1 MTSRLLVAD
10 ESITIQKIVSMA
22 FEIADVEVEGIGNG
36 QEAFD
41 RISQFNPDI
50 VLADVDMPGLD
61 GFELCAKIKESPET
75 SSIKVLLLAS
85 DFEEFDEQR
94 YQNCG
99 ADNHISKPF
108 KSDDIVAMVKSLLG
122 TSSGDEGA
130 VMLSGAD
137 LIEEEGPIELTEKPL
152 DVDDIELPSK
162 TLSDQNASEPKEE
175 PTLEEL
181 LESVEKLSTEGG
193 EFSSSEDE
201 ISAEALEQPLSGEGE
216 TTGLTDEEPLELMK
230 HMEPMELSE
239 SPESSEPV
247 ELSAEEEVVGLSQED
262 LVEPMELSEA
272 PEPLENP
279 VGFEPEEEL
288 EVLSDTDDDIMD
300 QMIRG
305 VEELKESVQSPD
317 SPEEEVELGS
327 EGPQEVGEVLG
338 FTDEPEIFAEIRP
351 RKLANLNELDSTFKE
366 IVMGGGGSPAHHEEQ
381 AHPAELSSLGGIVP
395 EPEDLLERIAPGAF
409 SEVGK
414 RPATPE
420 DIEQNLDAISGFSDK
435 SQDREVS
442 SLHYNLRSE
451 NWGYEAGDNPFTQAI
466 ADEVKQLLQ
475 RSLGSSLEK
484 EVSGLSELILKTV
497 REVVREITPEIARR
511 VIREEIEKIKKQDM
525 Y

>member
-10 ESITIQKIVSMA
+10 DSITIQKIMSMA
-22 FEIADVEVEGIGNG
+22 FEIEDVEVEGIGNG

-61 GFELCAKIKESPET
+61 GFELSAKIKESPET
-75 SSIKVLLLAS
+75 SAIKVLLLAS

-94 YQNCG
+94 YQECG

-108 KSDDIVAMVKSLLG
+108 KSDDIVAMVKSLLQ

-137 LIEEEGPIELTEKPL
+137 LVEEEPQE
-152 DVDDIELPSK
+152 
-162 TLSDQNASEPKEE
+162 EE
-175 PTLEEL
+175 PSLEEL
-181 LESVEKLSTEGG
+181 LEAVEKLSTEGG
-193 EFSSSEDE
+193 EFSSSDDE
-201 ISAEALEQPLSGEGE
+201 VSAEALEQPLSVEDE
-216 TTGLTDEEPLELMK
+216 TTELTDEELI
-230 HMEPMELSE
+230 EPMELSQ
-239 SPESSEPV
+239 SPDSPEPV
-247 ELSAEEEVVGLSQED
+247 ELSAEDEGVDLSQEN
-262 LVEPMELSEA
+262 LIEPMEL
-272 PEPLENP
+272 PEPLEDLA
-279 VGFEPEEEL
+279 GLEPEKEL
-288 EVLSDTDDDIMD
+288 AFTDDDIMD

-305 VEELKESVQSPD
+305 VEELRDSVQSPD
-317 SPEEEVELGS
+317 SPEEEAFPFEGEELGS
-327 EGPQEVGEVLG
+327 ERPPELGEVLA
-338 FTDEPEIFAEIRP
+338 FTEGPEIFAEIRP
-351 RKLANLNELDSTFKE
+351 RKLDNLDELDSTFKE

-381 AHPAELSSLGGIVP
+381 AHPTELSSLGGIVP
-395 EPEDLLERIAPGAF
+395 EPENLLERIAPGAF

-420 DIEQNLDAISGFSDK
+420 DIKENLDAISGFSDQ
-435 SQDREVS
+435 SQG

-451 NWGYEAGDNPFTQAI
+451 NWDHEAGPLTQAI
-466 ADEVKQLLQ
+466 ADEVRQLLQ

-484 EVSGLSELILKTV
+484 EVSGLSEAILKTV

>member
-10 ESITIQKIVSMA
+10 DSSTIQKIVSMA
-22 FEIADVEVEGIGNG
+22 FEIEDVEVEGIGNG

-41 RISQFNPDI
+41 RISQYNPDI

-61 GFELCAKIKESPET
+61 GFELSAKIKESPET
-75 SSIKVLLLAS
+75 SAIKVLLLAS

-94 YQNCG
+94 YQECG

-122 TSSGDEGA
+122 TSDEGS
-130 VMLSGAD
+130 V
-137 LIEEEGPIELTEKPL
+137 ELT
-152 DVDDIELPSK
+152 DK
-162 TLSDQNASEPKEE
+162 TVSDQNASEPE
-175 PTLEEL
+175 PSLEEL
-181 LESVEKLSTEGG
+181 LASVEELSAEGG
-193 EFSSSEDE
+193 EFSS
-201 ISAEALEQPLSGEGE
+201 PEGE
-216 TTGLTDEEPLELMK
+216 ATELTEEESLELMANIK
-230 HMEPMELSE
+230 PMGLPEAPD
-239 SPESSEPV
+239 SPEPL
-247 ELSAEEEVVGLSQED
+247 ELSAEEEVSDLAKED
-262 LVEPMELSEA
+262 LMEPMELSEA

-279 VGFEPEEEL
+279 VGLEPEEEV
-288 EVLSDTDDDIMD
+288 EVLSGTDDDIMD

-305 VEELKESVQSPD
+305 VEELRESVQPPG
-317 SPEEEVELGS
+317 SPEEEVFPFEEEEPDS
-327 EGPQEVGEVLG
+327 ERPQEEVLV
-338 FTDEPEIFAEIRP
+338 FAEEPEIFAEIRP
-351 RKLANLNELDSTFKE
+351 HKLDNLDELDSTFKE
-366 IVMGGGGSPAHHEEQ
+366 IVMGGSPAHHEEQ
-381 AHPAELSSLGGIVP
+381 AHSAELSSLGGIVP
-395 EPEDLLERIAPGAF
+395 EPENLLERIAPGAF

-420 DIEQNLDAISGFSDK
+420 DIKENLDAISGFSDQ
-435 SQDREVS
+435 SQG

-451 NWGYEAGDNPFTQAI
+451 NWDHEAGPLTQAI
-466 ADEVKQLLQ
+466 ADEVRQLLQ

-484 EVSGLSELILKTV
+484 EVSGLSEAILRTV

>member
-10 ESITIQKIVSMA
+10 DSSTIQKIVSMA
-22 FEIADVEVEGIGNG
+22 FEIEDVEVEGIGNG

-41 RISQFNPDI
+41 RISQYNPDI

-61 GFELCAKIKESPET
+61 GFELSAKIKESPET

-108 KSDDIVAMVKSLLG
+108 KSDDIVAMVKSLLQ

-137 LIEEEGPIELTEKPL
+137 LVEEEPQE
-152 DVDDIELPSK
+152 
-162 TLSDQNASEPKEE
+162 EE
-175 PTLEEL
+175 PSLEEL
-181 LESVEKLSTEGG
+181 LEAVEKLSTEGG
-193 EFSSSEDE
+193 EFSSSDDE
-201 ISAEALEQPLSGEGE
+201 VSAEALEQPLSVEDE
-216 TTGLTDEEPLELMK
+216 TTELTDEELI
-230 HMEPMELSE
+230 EPMELSQ
-239 SPESSEPV
+239 SPDSPEPV
-247 ELSAEEEVVGLSQED
+247 ELSAEDEGVDLSQEN
-262 LVEPMELSEA
+262 LIEPMEL
-272 PEPLENP
+272 PEPLEDLA
-279 VGFEPEEEL
+279 GLEPEKEL
-288 EVLSDTDDDIMD
+288 AFTDDDIMD

-305 VEELKESVQSPD
+305 VEELRDSVQSPD
-317 SPEEEVELGS
+317 SPEEEAFPFEGEELGS
-327 EGPQEVGEVLG
+327 ERPPELGEVLA
-338 FTDEPEIFAEIRP
+338 FTEGPEIFAEIRP
-351 RKLANLNELDSTFKE
+351 RKLDNLDELDSTFKE

-381 AHPAELSSLGGIVP
+381 AYPTELSSLGGIVP

-409 SEVGK
+409 SEVG
-414 RPATPE
+414 RRSATPE
-420 DIEQNLDAISGFSDK
+420 NIKENLDAISGFSDQ

-442 SLHYNLRSE
+442 SLHYNMRSE

-484 EVSGLSELILKTV
+484 EVSGLSEAILRTV

>member
-1 MTSRLLVAD
+1 
-10 ESITIQKIVSMA
+10 MA
-22 FEIADVEVEGIGNG
+22 FEIEDVEVEGIGNG

-61 GFELCAKIKESPET
+61 GFELSAKIKESPET
-75 SSIKVLLLAS
+75 SAIKVLLLAS

-94 YQNCG
+94 YQECG

-122 TSSGDEGA
+122 TSDEGS
-130 VMLSGAD
+130 V
-137 LIEEEGPIELTEKPL
+137 ELT
-152 DVDDIELPSK
+152 DK
-162 TLSDQNASEPKEE
+162 TVSDQNASEPE
-175 PTLEEL
+175 PSLEEL
-181 LESVEKLSTEGG
+181 LASVEELSAEGG
-193 EFSSSEDE
+193 EFSS
-201 ISAEALEQPLSGEGE
+201 PEGE
-216 TTGLTDEEPLELMK
+216 ATELTEEESLELMANIK
-230 HMEPMELSE
+230 PM
-239 SPESSEPV
+239 
-247 ELSAEEEVVGLSQED
+247 GL
-262 LVEPMELSEA
+262 PEA

-279 VGFEPEEEL
+279 VGLEPEEEV
-288 EVLSDTDDDIMD
+288 EVLSGADDDIMD

-305 VEELKESVQSPD
+305 VEELRESVQPPG
-317 SPEEEVELGS
+317 SPEEEVFPFEEEEPDS
-327 EGPQEVGEVLG
+327 ERPQEEVLV
-338 FTDEPEIFAEIRP
+338 FAEEPEIFAEIRP
-351 RKLANLNELDSTFKE
+351 HKLDNLDELDSTFKE
-366 IVMGGGGSPAHHEEQ
+366 IVMGGSPAHHEEQ
-381 AHPAELSSLGGIVP
+381 AHSAELSSLGGIVP
-395 EPEDLLERIAPGAF
+395 EPENLLERIAPGAF

-420 DIEQNLDAISGFSDK
+420 DIKENLDAISGLSDQ
-435 SQDREVS
+435 SQG

-451 NWGYEAGDNPFTQAI
+451 NWDHEAGPLTQAI
-466 ADEVKQLLQ
+466 ADEVRQLLQ

-484 EVSGLSELILKTV
+484 EVSGLSEAILRTV

>member
-1 MTSRLLVAD
+1 M
-10 ESITIQKIVSMA
+10 
-22 FEIADVEVEGIGNG
+22 
-36 QEAFD
+36 
-41 RISQFNPDI
+41 
-50 VLADVDMPGLD
+50 
-61 GFELCAKIKESPET
+61 
-75 SSIKVLLLAS
+75 
-85 DFEEFDEQR
+85 
-94 YQNCG
+94 
-99 ADNHISKPF
+99 
-108 KSDDIVAMVKSLLG
+108 
-122 TSSGDEGA
+122 
-130 VMLSGAD
+130 
-137 LIEEEGPIELTEKPL
+137 
-152 DVDDIELPSK
+152 
-162 TLSDQNASEPKEE
+162 
-175 PTLEEL
+175 
-181 LESVEKLSTEGG
+181 
-193 EFSSSEDE
+193 
-201 ISAEALEQPLSGEGE
+201 
-216 TTGLTDEEPLELMK
+216 
-230 HMEPMELSE
+230 
-239 SPESSEPV
+239 
-247 ELSAEEEVVGLSQED
+247 
-262 LVEPMELSEA
+262 EPMELSEA

-317 SPEEEVELGS
+317 SPEEEVEAFPFEEVELGS

-351 RKLANLNELDSTFKE
+351 RKLDNLDELDSTFKE

-409 SEVGK
+409 AEVVK

-451 NWGYEAGDNPFTQAI
+451 NWGYEAGGNPLTQAI

-484 EVSGLSELILKTV
+484 EVSGLSEAILKTV

>member
-10 ESITIQKIVSMA
+10 DSITIQKIMSMA
-22 FEIADVEVEGIGNG
+22 FEIEDVEVEGIGNG

-61 GFELCAKIKESPET
+61 GFELSAKIKESPET

-108 KSDDIVAMVKSLLG
+108 KSDDIFAMVKSLLQ

-137 LIEEEGPIELTEKPL
+137 LVEEEPQE
-152 DVDDIELPSK
+152 
-162 TLSDQNASEPKEE
+162 EE
-175 PTLEEL
+175 PSLEEL
-181 LESVEKLSTEGG
+181 LEAVEKLSTEGG
-193 EFSSSEDE
+193 EFSSSDDE
-201 ISAEALEQPLSGEGE
+201 VSAEALEQPLSVEDE
-216 TTGLTDEEPLELMK
+216 TTELTDEELI
-230 HMEPMELSE
+230 EPMELSQ
-239 SPESSEPV
+239 SPDSPEPV
-247 ELSAEEEVVGLSQED
+247 ELSAEDEGVDLSQEN
-262 LVEPMELSEA
+262 LIEPMEL
-272 PEPLENP
+272 PEPLEDLA
-279 VGFEPEEEL
+279 GLEPEKEL
-288 EVLSDTDDDIMD
+288 AFTDDDIMD

-305 VEELKESVQSPD
+305 VEELRDSVQSPD
-317 SPEEEVELGS
+317 SPEEEAFPFEGEELGS
-327 EGPQEVGEVLG
+327 ERPPELGEVLA
-338 FTDEPEIFAEIRP
+338 FTEGPEIFAEIRP
-351 RKLANLNELDSTFKE
+351 RKLDNLDELDSTFKE

-381 AHPAELSSLGGIVP
+381 AHPTELSSLGGIVP

-409 SEVGK
+409 SEVG
-414 RPATPE
+414 RRSATPE
-420 DIEQNLDAISGFSDK
+420 NIKENLDAISGFSDQ

-442 SLHYNLRSE
+442 SLHYNMRSE

-484 EVSGLSELILKTV
+484 EVSGLSEAILKTV

>member
-10 ESITIQKIVSMA
+10 DSSTIQKIVSMA
-22 FEIADVEVEGIGNG
+22 FEIEDVEVEGIGNG

-61 GFELCAKIKESPET
+61 GFELSAKIKESPET
-75 SSIKVLLLAS
+75 SAIKVLLLAS

-94 YQNCG
+94 YQECG

-122 TSSGDEGA
+122 TSDEGS
-130 VMLSGAD
+130 V
-137 LIEEEGPIELTEKPL
+137 ELT
-152 DVDDIELPSK
+152 DK
-162 TLSDQNASEPKEE
+162 TVSDQNASEPE
-175 PTLEEL
+175 PSLEEL
-181 LESVEKLSTEGG
+181 LASVEELSAEGG
-193 EFSSSEDE
+193 EFSS
-201 ISAEALEQPLSGEGE
+201 PEGE
-216 TTGLTDEEPLELMK
+216 ATELTEEESLELMANIK
-230 HMEPMELSE
+230 
-239 SPESSEPV
+239 
-247 ELSAEEEVVGLSQED
+247 
-262 LVEPMELSEA
+262 PMELSEA

-279 VGFEPEEEL
+279 VGLEPEEEV
-288 EVLSDTDDDIMD
+288 EVLSGTDDDIMD

-305 VEELKESVQSPD
+305 VEELRESVQPPG
-317 SPEEEVELGS
+317 SPEEEVFPFEEEEPDS
-327 EGPQEVGEVLG
+327 ERPQEEVLV
-338 FTDEPEIFAEIRP
+338 FAEEPEIFAEIRP
-351 RKLANLNELDSTFKE
+351 HKLDNLDELDSTFKE
-366 IVMGGGGSPAHHEEQ
+366 IVMGESPAHHEEQ
-381 AHPAELSSLGGIVP
+381 AHSAELSSLGGIVP
-395 EPEDLLERIAPGAF
+395 EPENLLERIAPGAF

-420 DIEQNLDAISGFSDK
+420 DIKENLDAISGSSDQ
-435 SQDREVS
+435 SQG
-442 SLHYNLRSE
+442 SLHYNVRSE
-451 NWGYEAGDNPFTQAI
+451 NWDYEAGPLTQAI
-466 ADEVKQLLQ
+466 ADEVRQLLQ

-484 EVSGLSELILKTV
+484 EVSGLSEAILRTV

>member
-10 ESITIQKIVSMA
+10 HSITIQKIVSMA
-22 FEIADVEVEGIGNG
+22 FEIEDVEVEGIGNG

-61 GFELCAKIKESPET
+61 GFELSAKIKESPET

-108 KSDDIVAMVKSLLG
+108 KSDDIVAMVKSLLQ

-193 EFSSSEDE
+193 EFSSSDDE
-201 ISAEALEQPLSGEGE
+201 VSAEALEQPLSVEDE
-216 TTGLTDEEPLELMK
+216 TTELTDEELI
-230 HMEPMELSE
+230 EPMELSQ
-239 SPESSEPV
+239 SPDSPEPV
-247 ELSAEEEVVGLSQED
+247 ELSAEDEGVDLSQEN
-262 LVEPMELSEA
+262 LIEPMEL
-272 PEPLENP
+272 PEPLEDLA
-279 VGFEPEEEL
+279 GLEPEKEL
-288 EVLSDTDDDIMD
+288 AFTDDDIMD

-305 VEELKESVQSPD
+305 VEELREPVQSPD
-317 SPEEEVELGS
+317 SPEEEAFPFEEEELGS
-327 EGPQEVGEVLG
+327 ERPQEVGEVLA
-338 FTDEPEIFAEIRP
+338 FTEEPEIFAEIRP
-351 RKLANLNELDSTFKE
+351 RKLDNLDELDSTFKE

-381 AHPAELSSLGGIVP
+381 AHPTELSSLGGIVP

-409 SEVGK
+409 SEVG
-414 RPATPE
+414 RRSATPE
-420 DIEQNLDAISGFSDK
+420 NIKENLDAISGFSDQ

-442 SLHYNLRSE
+442 SLHYNMRSE

-484 EVSGLSELILKTV
+484 EVSGLSEAILKTV

>member
-10 ESITIQKIVSMA
+10 DSITIQKIVSMA
-22 FEIADVEVEGIGNG
+22 FEIEDVEVEGIGNG

-99 ADNHISKPF
+99 AANHISKPF

-201 ISAEALEQPLSGEGE
+201 ISAEALEQPLSGEDE
-216 TTGLTDEEPLELMK
+216 TTGLTDEESLELMK
-230 HMEPMELSE
+230 HM
-239 SPESSEPV
+239 
-247 ELSAEEEVVGLSQED
+247 
-262 LVEPMELSEA
+262 EPMELSEA

-305 VEELKESVQSPD
+305 VEELKEAVQSPD
-317 SPEEEVELGS
+317 SSEE
-327 EGPQEVGEVLG
+327 EVGEVLG

-351 RKLANLNELDSTFKE
+351 RKLDNLDELDSTFKE

-409 SEVGK
+409 SKVGK

-435 SQDREVS
+435 SRDREVS

-484 EVSGLSELILKTV
+484 EVSGLSEAILKTV

>member
-1 MTSRLLVAD
+1 
-10 ESITIQKIVSMA
+10 MA
-22 FEIADVEVEGIGNG
+22 FEIEDVEVEGIGNG

-61 GFELCAKIKESPET
+61 GFELSAKIKESPET
-75 SSIKVLLLAS
+75 SAIKVLLLAS

-94 YQNCG
+94 YQECG

-122 TSSGDEGA
+122 TSDEGS
-130 VMLSGAD
+130 V
-137 LIEEEGPIELTEKPL
+137 ELT
-152 DVDDIELPSK
+152 DK
-162 TLSDQNASEPKEE
+162 TVSDQNASEPE
-175 PTLEEL
+175 PSLEEL
-181 LESVEKLSTEGG
+181 LASVEELSAEGG
-193 EFSSSEDE
+193 EFSS
-201 ISAEALEQPLSGEGE
+201 PEGE
-216 TTGLTDEEPLELMK
+216 ATELTEEESLELMANIK
-230 HMEPMELSE
+230 PM
-239 SPESSEPV
+239 
-247 ELSAEEEVVGLSQED
+247 GL
-262 LVEPMELSEA
+262 PEA

-279 VGFEPEEEL
+279 VGLEPEEEV
-288 EVLSDTDDDIMD
+288 EVLSGTDDDIMD

-305 VEELKESVQSPD
+305 VEELRESVQPPG
-317 SPEEEVELGS
+317 SPEEEVFPFEEEEPDS
-327 EGPQEVGEVLG
+327 ERPQEEVLV
-338 FTDEPEIFAEIRP
+338 FAEEPEIFAEIRP
-351 RKLANLNELDSTFKE
+351 HKLDNLDELDSTFKE
-366 IVMGGGGSPAHHEEQ
+366 IVMGGSPAHHEEQ
-381 AHPAELSSLGGIVP
+381 AHSAELSSLGGIVP
-395 EPEDLLERIAPGAF
+395 EPENLLERIAPGAF

-420 DIEQNLDAISGFSDK
+420 DIKENLDAISGLSDQ
-435 SQDREVS
+435 SQG

-451 NWGYEAGDNPFTQAI
+451 NWDHEAGPLTQAI
-466 ADEVKQLLQ
+466 ADEVRQLLQ

-484 EVSGLSELILKTV
+484 EVSGLSEAILRTV

>member
-10 ESITIQKIVSMA
+10 DSSTIQKIVSMA
-22 FEIADVEVEGIGNG
+22 FEIEDVEVEGIGNG

-61 GFELCAKIKESPET
+61 GFELSAKIKESPET
-75 SSIKVLLLAS
+75 SAIKVLLLAS

-94 YQNCG
+94 YQECG

-122 TSSGDEGA
+122 TSDEGS
-130 VMLSGAD
+130 V
-137 LIEEEGPIELTEKPL
+137 ELT
-152 DVDDIELPSK
+152 DK
-162 TLSDQNASEPKEE
+162 TVSDQNASEPE
-175 PTLEEL
+175 PSLEEL
-181 LESVEKLSTEGG
+181 LASVEELSAEGG
-193 EFSSSEDE
+193 EFSS
-201 ISAEALEQPLSGEGE
+201 PEGE
-216 TTGLTDEEPLELMK
+216 ATELTEEESLELMANIK
-230 HMEPMELSE
+230 PM
-239 SPESSEPV
+239 
-247 ELSAEEEVVGLSQED
+247 GL
-262 LVEPMELSEA
+262 PEA

-279 VGFEPEEEL
+279 VGLEPEEEV
-288 EVLSDTDDDIMD
+288 EVLSGADDDIMD

-305 VEELKESVQSPD
+305 VEELRESVQPPG
-317 SPEEEVELGS
+317 SPEEEVFPFEEEEPDS
-327 EGPQEVGEVLG
+327 ERPQEEVLV
-338 FTDEPEIFAEIRP
+338 FAEEPEIFAEIRP
-351 RKLANLNELDSTFKE
+351 HKLDNLDELDSTFKE
-366 IVMGGGGSPAHHEEQ
+366 IVMGGSPAHHEEQ
-381 AHPAELSSLGGIVP
+381 AHSAELSSLGGIVP
-395 EPEDLLERIAPGAF
+395 EPENLLERIAPGAF

-420 DIEQNLDAISGFSDK
+420 DIKENLDAISGLSDQ
-435 SQDREVS
+435 SQG

-451 NWGYEAGDNPFTQAI
+451 NWDHEAGPLTQAI
-466 ADEVKQLLQ
+466 ADEVRQLLQ

-484 EVSGLSELILKTV
+484 EVSGLSEAILRTV

>member
-1 MTSRLLVAD
+1 
-10 ESITIQKIVSMA
+10 MA
-22 FEIADVEVEGIGNG
+22 FEIEDVEVEGIGNG

-61 GFELCAKIKESPET
+61 GFELSAKIKESPET
-75 SSIKVLLLAS
+75 SAIKVLLLAS

-94 YQNCG
+94 YQECG

-122 TSSGDEGA
+122 TSDEGS
-130 VMLSGAD
+130 V
-137 LIEEEGPIELTEKPL
+137 ELT
-152 DVDDIELPSK
+152 DK
-162 TLSDQNASEPKEE
+162 TVSDQNASEPE
-175 PTLEEL
+175 PSLEEL
-181 LESVEKLSTEGG
+181 LASVEELSAEGG
-193 EFSSSEDE
+193 EFSS
-201 ISAEALEQPLSGEGE
+201 PEGE
-216 TTGLTDEEPLELMK
+216 ATELTEEESLELMANIK
-230 HMEPMELSE
+230 PM
-239 SPESSEPV
+239 
-247 ELSAEEEVVGLSQED
+247 GL
-262 LVEPMELSEA
+262 PEA

-279 VGFEPEEEL
+279 VGLEPEEEV
-288 EVLSDTDDDIMD
+288 EVLSGTDDDIMD

-305 VEELKESVQSPD
+305 VEELRESVQPPG
-317 SPEEEVELGS
+317 SPEEEVFPFEEEEPDS
-327 EGPQEVGEVLG
+327 ERPQEEVLV
-338 FTDEPEIFAEIRP
+338 FAEEPEIFAEIRP
-351 RKLANLNELDSTFKE
+351 HKLDNLDELDSTFKE
-366 IVMGGGGSPAHHEEQ
+366 IVMGGSPAHHEEQ
-381 AHPAELSSLGGIVP
+381 AHSAELSSLGGIVP
-395 EPEDLLERIAPGAF
+395 EPENLLERIAPGAF

-420 DIEQNLDAISGFSDK
+420 DIKENLVAISGFSDQ
-435 SQDREVS
+435 SQG

-451 NWGYEAGDNPFTQAI
+451 NWDHEAGPLTQAI
-466 ADEVKQLLQ
+466 ADEVRQLLQ

-484 EVSGLSELILKTV
+484 EVSGLSEAILRTV

>member
-10 ESITIQKIVSMA
+10 DSITIQKIVSMA
-22 FEIADVEVEGIGNG
+22 FEIEDVEVEGIGNG

-61 GFELCAKIKESPET
+61 GFELSAKIKESPET
-75 SSIKVLLLAS
+75 SAIKVLLLAS
-85 DFEEFDEQR
+85 DFEKFDEQR

-108 KSDDIVAMVKSLLG
+108 KSDDIFAMVKSLLQ

-130 VMLSGAD
+130 VVLSGAD
-137 LIEEEGPIELTEKPL
+137 LVEEEPQE
-152 DVDDIELPSK
+152 
-162 TLSDQNASEPKEE
+162 EE
-175 PTLEEL
+175 PSLEEL
-181 LESVEKLSTEGG
+181 LEAVEKLSTEGG
-193 EFSSSEDE
+193 EFSSSDDE
-201 ISAEALEQPLSGEGE
+201 VSAEALEQPLSVEDE
-216 TTGLTDEEPLELMK
+216 TTELTDEELI
-230 HMEPMELSE
+230 EPMELSQ
-239 SPESSEPV
+239 SPDSPEPV
-247 ELSAEEEVVGLSQED
+247 ELSAEDEGVDLSQEN
-262 LVEPMELSEA
+262 LIEPMEL
-272 PEPLENP
+272 PEPLEDLA
-279 VGFEPEEEL
+279 GLEPEKEL
-288 EVLSDTDDDIMD
+288 AFTDDDIMD

-305 VEELKESVQSPD
+305 VEELRDSVQSPD
-317 SPEEEVELGS
+317 SPEEEAFPFEGEELGS
-327 EGPQEVGEVLG
+327 ERPPELGEVLA
-338 FTDEPEIFAEIRP
+338 FTEGPEIFAEIRP
-351 RKLANLNELDSTFKE
+351 RKLDNLDELDSTFKE
-366 IVMGGGGSPAHHEEQ
+366 IVMGGSPVHHEEQ
-381 AHPAELSSLGGIVP
+381 AHSAELSSLGGIVP
-395 EPEDLLERIAPGAF
+395 EPENLLERIAPGAF

-420 DIEQNLDAISGFSDK
+420 DIKENLDAISGFSDQ

-442 SLHYNLRSE
+442 SLHYNMRSE

-484 EVSGLSELILKTV
+484 EVSGLSEAILKTV

>member
-201 ISAEALEQPLSGEGE
+201 ISAEALEQPLSGEDE
-216 TTGLTDEEPLELMK
+216 TTELTDEESLELMK
-230 HMEPMELSE
+230 HM
-239 SPESSEPV
+239 
-247 ELSAEEEVVGLSQED
+247 
-262 LVEPMELSEA
+262 EPMELSEA

-351 RKLANLNELDSTFKE
+351 RKLDNLDELDSTFKE

-420 DIEQNLDAISGFSDK
+420 DIEQNLDAISGFSDQ

-484 EVSGLSELILKTV
+484 EVSGLSEAILKTV

>member
-1 MTSRLLVAD
+1 
-10 ESITIQKIVSMA
+10 MA
-22 FEIADVEVEGIGNG
+22 FEIEDVEVEGIGNG

-61 GFELCAKIKESPET
+61 GFELSAKIKESPET
-75 SSIKVLLLAS
+75 SAIKVLLLAS

-94 YQNCG
+94 YQECG

-122 TSSGDEGA
+122 TSDEGS
-130 VMLSGAD
+130 V
-137 LIEEEGPIELTEKPL
+137 ELT
-152 DVDDIELPSK
+152 DK
-162 TLSDQNASEPKEE
+162 TVSDQNASEPE
-175 PTLEEL
+175 PSLEEL
-181 LESVEKLSTEGG
+181 LASVEELSAEGG
-193 EFSSSEDE
+193 EFSS
-201 ISAEALEQPLSGEGE
+201 PEGE
-216 TTGLTDEEPLELMK
+216 ATELTEEESLELMANIK
-230 HMEPMELSE
+230 PM
-239 SPESSEPV
+239 
-247 ELSAEEEVVGLSQED
+247 GL
-262 LVEPMELSEA
+262 PEA

-279 VGFEPEEEL
+279 VGLEPEEEV
-288 EVLSDTDDDIMD
+288 EVLSGTDDDIMD

-305 VEELKESVQSPD
+305 VEELRESVQPPG
-317 SPEEEVELGS
+317 SPEEEVFPFEEEEPDS
-327 EGPQEVGEVLG
+327 ERPQEEVLV
-338 FTDEPEIFAEIRP
+338 FAEEPEIFAEIRP
-351 RKLANLNELDSTFKE
+351 HKLDNLDELDSTFKE
-366 IVMGGGGSPAHHEEQ
+366 IVMGGSPAHHEEQ
-381 AHPAELSSLGGIVP
+381 AHSAELSSLGGIVP
-395 EPEDLLERIAPGAF
+395 EPENLLERIAPGAF

-420 DIEQNLDAISGFSDK
+420 DIKENLDDISGFSDQ
-435 SQDREVS
+435 SQS

-451 NWGYEAGDNPFTQAI
+451 NWDHEAGPLTQAI
-466 ADEVKQLLQ
+466 ADEVRQLLQ

-484 EVSGLSELILKTV
+484 EVSGLSEAILRTV

>member
-10 ESITIQKIVSMA
+10 DSSTIQKIVSMA
-22 FEIADVEVEGIGNG
+22 FEIEDVEVEGIGNG

-61 GFELCAKIKESPET
+61 GFELSAKIKESPET
-75 SSIKVLLLAS
+75 SAIKVLLLAS

-94 YQNCG
+94 YQECG

-122 TSSGDEGA
+122 TSDEGS
-130 VMLSGAD
+130 V
-137 LIEEEGPIELTEKPL
+137 ELT
-152 DVDDIELPSK
+152 DK
-162 TLSDQNASEPKEE
+162 TVSDQNASEPE
-175 PTLEEL
+175 PSLEEL
-181 LESVEKLSTEGG
+181 LASVEELSAEGG
-193 EFSSSEDE
+193 EFAS
-201 ISAEALEQPLSGEGE
+201 PEGE
-216 TTGLTDEEPLELMK
+216 ATELTEEESLELMANIK
-230 HMEPMELSE
+230 PMGLPEAPD
-239 SPESSEPV
+239 SPEPV
-247 ELSAEEEVVGLSQED
+247 ELSAEEEVSDLAKED
-262 LVEPMELSEA
+262 LMEPMELSEA

-279 VGFEPEEEL
+279 VGLEPEEEV
-288 EVLSDTDDDIMD
+288 EVLSGADDDIMD

-305 VEELKESVQSPD
+305 VEELRESVQPPG
-317 SPEEEVELGS
+317 SPEEEVFPFEEEEPDS
-327 EGPQEVGEVLG
+327 ERPQEEVLV
-338 FTDEPEIFAEIRP
+338 FAEEPEIFAEIRP
-351 RKLANLNELDSTFKE
+351 HKLDNLDELDSTFKE
-366 IVMGGGGSPAHHEEQ
+366 IVMGGSPAHHEEQ
-381 AHPAELSSLGGIVP
+381 AHSAELSSLGGIVP
-395 EPEDLLERIAPGAF
+395 EPENLLERIAPGAF

-420 DIEQNLDAISGFSDK
+420 DIKENLDAISGFSDQ
-435 SQDREVS
+435 SQG

-451 NWGYEAGDNPFTQAI
+451 NWDHEAGPLTQAI
-466 ADEVKQLLQ
+466 ADEVRQLLQ

-484 EVSGLSELILKTV
+484 EVSGLSEAILRTV

>member
-10 ESITIQKIVSMA
+10 DSSTIQKIVSMA
-22 FEIADVEVEGIGNG
+22 FEIEDVEVEGIGNG

-41 RISQFNPDI
+41 RISQYNPDI

-61 GFELCAKIKESPET
+61 GFELSAKIKESPET
-75 SSIKVLLLAS
+75 SAIKVLLLAS

-94 YQNCG
+94 YQECG

-122 TSSGDEGA
+122 TSDEGS
-130 VMLSGAD
+130 V
-137 LIEEEGPIELTEKPL
+137 ELT
-152 DVDDIELPSK
+152 DK
-162 TLSDQNASEPKEE
+162 TVSDQNASEPE
-175 PTLEEL
+175 PSLEEL
-181 LESVEKLSTEGG
+181 LASVEELSAEGG
-193 EFSSSEDE
+193 EFSN
-201 ISAEALEQPLSGEGE
+201 PEGE
-216 TTGLTDEEPLELMK
+216 ATELTEEESLELMANIK
-230 HMEPMELSE
+230 PM
-239 SPESSEPV
+239 
-247 ELSAEEEVVGLSQED
+247 GL
-262 LVEPMELSEA
+262 PEA

-279 VGFEPEEEL
+279 VGLEPEEEV
-288 EVLSDTDDDIMD
+288 EVLSGTDDDIMD

-305 VEELKESVQSPD
+305 VEELRESVQPPG
-317 SPEEEVELGS
+317 SPEEEVFPFEEEEPDS
-327 EGPQEVGEVLG
+327 ERPQEEVLV
-338 FTDEPEIFAEIRP
+338 FAEEPEIFAEIRP
-351 RKLANLNELDSTFKE
+351 QKLDNLDELDSTFKE
-366 IVMGGGGSPAHHEEQ
+366 IVMGGSPAHHEEQ
-381 AHPAELSSLGGIVP
+381 AHSAELSSLGGIVP
-395 EPEDLLERIAPGAF
+395 EPENLLERIAPGAF

-420 DIEQNLDAISGFSDK
+420 DIKENLDAISGFSDQ
-435 SQDREVS
+435 SQG

-451 NWGYEAGDNPFTQAI
+451 NWDHEAGPLTQAI
-466 ADEVKQLLQ
+466 ADEVRQLLQ

-484 EVSGLSELILKTV
+484 EVSGLSEAILRTV

>member
-1 MTSRLLVAD
+1 
-10 ESITIQKIVSMA
+10 MA
-22 FEIADVEVEGIGNG
+22 FEIEDVEVEGIGNG

-61 GFELCAKIKESPET
+61 GFELSAKIKESPET
-75 SSIKVLLLAS
+75 SAIKVLLLAS

-94 YQNCG
+94 YQECG

-122 TSSGDEGA
+122 TSDEGS
-130 VMLSGAD
+130 V
-137 LIEEEGPIELTEKPL
+137 ELT
-152 DVDDIELPSK
+152 DK
-162 TLSDQNASEPKEE
+162 TVSDQNASEPE
-175 PTLEEL
+175 PSLEEL
-181 LESVEKLSTEGG
+181 LASVEELSAEGG
-193 EFSSSEDE
+193 EFSS
-201 ISAEALEQPLSGEGE
+201 PEGE
-216 TTGLTDEEPLELMK
+216 ATELTEEESLELMANIK
-230 HMEPMELSE
+230 PM
-239 SPESSEPV
+239 
-247 ELSAEEEVVGLSQED
+247 GL
-262 LVEPMELSEA
+262 PEA

-279 VGFEPEEEL
+279 VGLEPEEEV
-288 EVLSDTDDDIMD
+288 EVLSGTDDDIMD

-305 VEELKESVQSPD
+305 VEELRESVQPPG
-317 SPEEEVELGS
+317 SPEEEVFPFEEEEPDS
-327 EGPQEVGEVLG
+327 ERPQEEVLV
-338 FTDEPEIFAEIRP
+338 FAEEPEIFAEIRP
-351 RKLANLNELDSTFKE
+351 HKLDNLDELDSTFKE
-366 IVMGGGGSPAHHEEQ
+366 IVMGGSPAHHEEQ
-381 AHPAELSSLGGIVP
+381 AHSAELSSLGGIVP
-395 EPEDLLERIAPGAF
+395 EPENLLERIAPGAF

-420 DIEQNLDAISGFSDK
+420 DIKENLDAISGFSDQ
-435 SQDREVS
+435 SQG

-451 NWGYEAGDNPFTQAI
+451 NWDHEAGPLTQAI
-466 ADEVKQLLQ
+466 ADEVRQLLQ

-484 EVSGLSELILKTV
+484 EVSGLSEAILRTV